1 MIRCLRCTN
10 RRGSAGFTLV
20 ELVAALAILAVL
32 ASVSIAPLR
41 LERQRMQE
49 RELRAA
55 LREIR
60 EALDAHKRLFDEGR
74 IAKSGGNASGF
85 PANLD
90 DLAGGIVDASRTDA
104 GRIYLLRRL
113 PRDPFEADAS
123 MPAARTWALRS
134 YSSSPDTPQP
144 GADVFDVRS
153 RAPGV
158 GLNGVPYREW

>member
-1 MIRCLRCTN
+1 MIRCVPCTH
-10 RRGSAGFTLV
+10 RRASAGFTLV

-60 EALDAHKRLFDEGR
+60 EALDAHKRLVDEGR
-74 IAKSGGNASGF
+74 IAKSGGNASGY
-85 PANLD
+85 PASLN
-90 DLAGGIVDASRTDA
+90 DLARGIVDESRPDA

-113 PRDPFEADAS
+113 PRDPFEADTS
-123 MPAARTWALRS
+123 MSAARTWALRS
-134 YSSSPDTPQP
+134 YSSPPEAPQP

>member
-1 MIRCLRCTN
+1 VIRRALHRP
-10 RRGSAGFTLV
+10 RRASAGFTLV

-55 LREIR
+55 LRDIR
-60 EALDAHKRLFDEGR
+60 EALDAHRRLVDDGR
-74 IAKSGGNASGF
+74 IAKSGVNASGY
-85 PANLD
+85 PSSLD
-90 DLAGGIVDASRTDA
+90 DLARGIVDASRPDG

-123 MPAARTWALRS
+123 IPAARTWALRS
-134 YSSSPDTPQP
+134 YASAPDTPQP

-153 RAPGV
+153 KASGV